1 MIATIKI
8 DSDFLISFLRSC
20 GRGADTKGLGQI
32 LSRSYTLVEASQP
45 SSIDQPRTLGLNRY
59 LFRPFKHSW
68 QVLKSHYM
76 TRPEPMTEEQEVF
89 LKHIQKKGLKRTAQR
104 DLILDVFLRTEE
116 HLSYE
121 DLYRLVKLEDPGVG
135 QTTVYR
141 TLKLLTEAGLA
152 REVRFGD
159 GRTHYEHNYKHQH
172 HDHMICSECGRII
185 EFFSAELEAIQ
196 DAMAAK
202 HRFEVTQHLLRIIG
216 ICAECRRARR
226 QKATEEAHLEPKI
239 RHIAGRTR

>member
-1 MIATIKI
+1 MTP
-8 DSDFLISFLRSC
+8 
-20 GRGADTKGLGQI
+20 Q
-32 LSRSYTLVEASQP
+32 
-45 SSIDQPRTLGLNRY
+45 
-59 LFRPFKHSW
+59 
-68 QVLKSHYM
+68 KSNS
-76 TRPEPMTEEQEVF
+76 EEQEVL
-89 LKHIQKKGLKRTAQR
+89 LKHIQKRGLKRTAQR
-104 DLILDVFLRTEE
+104 DLILDIFLRTEE
-116 HLSYE
+116 HLSSE
-121 DLYRLVKLEDPGVG
+121 DLYRLAQKDDPSIG

-202 HRFEVTQHLLRIIG
+202 HRFEVTQHLLRILG
-216 ICAECRRARR
+216 VCAECRRAMKEAGKQEIAQRSR
-226 QKATEEAHLEPKI
+226 AKPATA
-239 RHIAGRTR
+239 RVR